1 MGVSIPGIQPSYL
14 CIGLLGY
21 EIVAGKFKPQLFSAH
36 HQHFQLNIVLN
47 LDSNLTVFGIFD
59 TRKGPLGLC

>member
-1 MGVSIPGIQPSYL
+1 MGVLIPGIQPSYL

-36 HQHFQLNIVLN
+36 HQYFELNITLALVN
-47 LDSNLTVFGIFD
+47 EAFANGTF
-59 TRKGPLGLC
+59 